1 MERTYPVTKNG
12 QTIGSVIIEEE
23 GLYYH
28 LHCTCKLSVMQRV
41 SLYAN
46 NDELGLLVPEG
57 EVYCLS
63 KKIPRKKLSEDQ
75 IQFYLMDRNE
85 SEKSVLIPVSSGEI
99 FPAIDKVR
107 KAQFVRIAD
116 VPMLKLPIN

>member
-28 LHCTCKLSVMQRV
+28 LHCTCKLPVMQRV

-46 NDELGLLVPEG
+46 NDELGLLVPQG

-99 FPAIDKVR
+99 FPAIDR
-107 KAQFVRIAD
+107 IGKAQFVRTAD